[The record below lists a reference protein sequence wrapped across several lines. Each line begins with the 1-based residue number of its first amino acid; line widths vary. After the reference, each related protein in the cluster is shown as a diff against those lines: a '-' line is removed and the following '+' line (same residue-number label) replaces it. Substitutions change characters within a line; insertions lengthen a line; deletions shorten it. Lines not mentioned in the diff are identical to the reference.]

1 MLVAQPTHFAPVL
14 PWRKISGMIA
24 LVATKG
30 PNAGRRFPLDGDG
43 TLIGRQP
50 DVAVYL
56 DSLSVSRNHARVF
69 SQHGAYFIEDLDSSN
84 GTYLNG
90 VRLKGR
96 APLTEHD
103 ELRIGPYT
111 FHLNAEQPT
120 PTATSDPVIR
130 VSVNASASNQ
140 TLFSHNPAYKLQV
153 VLAIA
158 QDLGRALEL
167 DPVLGRLLDH
177 LLRLF
182 PQADRGMAVLCDG
195 DRLVVRAQRT
205 RHGGG
210 QTDYPFSR
218 SVVRRALEEGVGL
231 LSEDVGGDRKIQLTA
246 TLVSLNLRSFL
257 CVPLIGWEGRRYGVV
272 QLDCLRQGHSFK
284 ADDLELLTAV
294 CLQASVV
301 VENAALHAEHLREAQ
316 LRQELLFARE
326 IQQAFL
332 PTEFDV
338 LGAGGP
344 EVFARVQP
352 AREVSGD
359 LYDFFPLPDG
369 RLAFFL
375 GDVSGKGMPAALFM
389 IAVRT
394 LIRNL
399 APSTSG
405 PAELLGRLNAALCAD
420 NPTNLYVT
428 LAHGVYDPRDGGVV
442 LALGGHPA
450 PLLRRADGRVE
461 PVNARPG
468 LMIGC
473 APVAPV
479 YVDKALTLA
488 PGETLILY
496 TDGYTEAFTADREM
510 FGVEGLCAALGG
522 PRTAMPLR
530 QCAEEVAAAVARFT
544 GSAELQDDQTL
555 FLLRRGDMT
564 PPLAHRATRETAC
577 PAPFP
582 HMTALGPHGQP
593 PSPAS
598 A

>member
-1 MLVAQPTHFAPVL
+1 
-14 PWRKISGMIA
+14 MIA

-43 TLIGRQP
+43 ALIGRQP

-56 DSLSVSRNHARVF
+56 DSLSVSRHHARIVCRE
-69 SQHGAYFIEDLDSSN
+69 GGYFVEDLGSSN
-84 GTYLNG
+84 GTYVNG
-90 VRLKGR
+90 ARVAGR
-96 APLTEHD
+96 APLTEQD

-111 FHLNAEQPT
+111 FHLHTDRPAP
-120 PTATSDPVIR
+120 
-130 VSVNASASNQ
+130 ASAPDPIVRASLDATTTNQ
-140 TLFSHNPAYKLQV
+140 TLYSQNAAYKLQV

-167 DPVLGRLLDH
+167 NPVLGRLLDH
-177 LLRLF
+177 LLHLF

-210 QTDYPFSR
+210 STDYPFSR

-231 LSEDVGGDRKIQLTA
+231 LSEDVGGDGKIPLTA

-272 QLDCLRQGHSFK
+272 QLDCLRKGHSFK

-301 VENAALHAEHLREAQ
+301 VENAALHTEHLREAQ
-316 LRQELLFARE
+316 LRQELLLARE
-326 IQQAFL
+326 IQQSFL
-332 PTEFDV
+332 PTDFEP
-338 LGAGGP
+338 LGPDGP
-344 EVFARVQP
+344 ELFARVQP

-405 PAELLGRLNAALCAD
+405 PAELLRRLNAALCAD

-450 PLLRRADGRVE
+450 PLLRHADGRIE
-461 PVNARPG
+461 PVDARPG
-468 LMIGC
+468 LMIGN
-473 APVAPV
+473 APIEPV
-479 YVDKALTLA
+479 YTDKALTLA

-496 TDGYTEAFTADREM
+496 TDGYTEAFTPDREM

-530 QCAEEVAAAVARFT
+530 QCAEEVAATVARFT
-544 GSAELQDDQTL
+544 GSDELQDDQTL
-555 FLLRRGDMT
+555 FMLRR
-564 PPLAHRATRETAC
+564 R
-577 PAPFP
+577 
-582 HMTALGPHGQP
+582 
-593 PSPAS
+593 
-598 A
+598 

>member
-1 MLVAQPTHFAPVL
+1 
-14 PWRKISGMIA
+14 MIA

-56 DSLSVSRNHARVF
+56 DSLSVSRHHARILC
-69 SQHGAYFIEDLDSSN
+69 QQGGYFVEDLGSSN
-84 GTYLNG
+84 GTYVNG
-90 VRLKGR
+90 ARVAGR
-96 APLTEHD
+96 APLTEED

-111 FHLNAEQPT
+111 FHLHTDRPAPAAAPEQIVRASVDA
-120 PTATSDPVIR
+120 TATNPTLYSQ
-130 VSVNASASNQ
+130 NA
-140 TLFSHNPAYKLQV
+140 AYKLQV

-158 QDLGRALEL
+158 QDLGRTLEL
-167 DPVLGRLLDH
+167 NPVLGRLLDH
-177 LLRLF
+177 LLHLF

-210 QTDYPFSR
+210 PTDYPFSR
-218 SVVRRALEEGVGL
+218 SIVRRALEEGAGL
-231 LSEDVGGDRKIQLTA
+231 LSEDVGDGKIQLTA

-272 QLDCLRQGHSFK
+272 QLDCLRHGHSFK
-284 ADDLELLTAV
+284 AEDLELLTAV

-316 LRQELLFARE
+316 LRQELLLARE
-326 IQQAFL
+326 IQQSFL
-332 PTEFDV
+332 PTDFDP
-338 LGAGGP
+338 LGPDGP
-344 EVFARVQP
+344 ELFARVQP

-405 PAELLGRLNAALCAD
+405 PAELLRRLNAALCAD

-450 PLLRRADGRVE
+450 PLLRRADGRIE
-461 PVNARPG
+461 PVDARPG
-468 LMIGC
+468 LMIGN
-473 APVAPV
+473 APVEPV
-479 YVDKALTLA
+479 YTDKALTLA

-496 TDGYTEAFTADREM
+496 TDGYTEAFTPDREM

-544 GSAELQDDQTL
+544 GSDELQDDQTL
-555 FLLRRGDMT
+555 FMLRR
-564 PPLAHRATRETAC
+564 R
-577 PAPFP
+577 
-582 HMTALGPHGQP
+582 
-593 PSPAS
+593 
-598 A
+598 